1 MNKTDKTLAPLEPT
15 VCLEEAG
22 PQKYIISY
30 NKYRK
35 IRGDDKYNEHDA
47 MKCLAAWLE
56 CSKCSA
62 NIQGGFQRSLSGGRT
77 VSIMK

>member
-1 MNKTDKTLAPLEPT
+1 MFLLWLDIAQWAGDTAVNKTHKTLAPLEPT

-35 IRGDDKYNEHDA
+35 IRGDDKYNEDDA
-47 MKCLAAWLE
+47 YE
-56 CSKCSA
+56 V
-62 NIQGGFQRSLSGGRT
+62 LSRMVG
-77 VSIMK
+77 M